1 MTRIDW
7 PILVIGVIVAFYW
20 GRVLKLV
27 RKARRRTGRGANFI
41 PRERVGR
48 MLRIVWFPVV
58 GIWIVH
64 PLVNSFTAPQIRLLE
79 PLYRSLP
86 LQWVCA
92 GIAML
97 ALAGTLVCWKRMGTS
112 WRMGIDPTEKTSLV
126 VNGPYAYV
134 RHPIYALSSLLML
147 ASALA
152 LPTPLML
159 AAAAVHLVFLQWEA
173 RREEIFLID
182 LHGPAYS
189 NYAQCVGRFFP
200 RSPRPFQ
207 DANKLS

>member
-147 ASALA
+147 ASAA
-152 LPTPLML
+152 G
-159 AAAAVHLVFLQWEA
+159 A
-173 RREEIFLID
+173 
-182 LHGPAYS
+182 
-189 NYAQCVGRFFP
+189 FP
-200 RSPRPFQ
+200 RR
-207 DANKLS
+207 